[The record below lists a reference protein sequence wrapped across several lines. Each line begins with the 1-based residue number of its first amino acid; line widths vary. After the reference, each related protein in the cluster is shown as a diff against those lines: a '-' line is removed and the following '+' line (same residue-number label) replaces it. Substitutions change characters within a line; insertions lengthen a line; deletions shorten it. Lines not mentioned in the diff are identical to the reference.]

1 VVPARPAGRVAK
13 LYVACRVR
21 PKAFYAGKRPEFPP
35 DRPIAA
41 ELQEV
46 GFHINIKDEI

>member
-1 VVPARPAGRVAK
+1 
-13 LYVACRVR
+13 VR